1 MYLGAVSFS
10 VFAFVIVLLIEL
22 GCMLCHYIAT
32 PLLDAKRLIS
42 CFESEFSISV
52 MVIGIKCYGQFVVQ
66 IFKLVK
72 LSPIVFITT
81 VYVIPSTSAG
91 NPMFY
96 NISSIYALSNL
107 MVLQSIID
115 LCVTIYVLYVLYHM
129 NLPPRI
135 DEFIW

>member
-1 MYLGAVSFS
+1 MVN
-10 VFAFVIVLLIEL
+10 LL
-22 GCMLCHYIAT
+22 Y
-32 PLLDAKRLIS
+32 K
-42 CFESEFSISV
+42 V
-52 MVIGIKCYGQFVVQ
+52 
-66 IFKLVK
+66 FKLVK

-81 VYVIPSTSAG
+81 VYVIPSMSAG
-91 NPMFY
+91 NPMVLQY
-96 NISSIYALSNL
+96 LSIYALSNL